1 MLAAEEE
8 TALGS
13 VAWNLS
19 LSPAS
24 LSPDTRLTSNAE
36 LLSIDS
42 LAPSGHL
49 SKPFWYALMQELSEH
64 VFFPFMLVV
73 RCCHHKAMF
82 PLKASLQTGIPA

>member
-1 MLAAEEE
+1 MKMPKHQHGVANHLQCIHDADTKKHSVLAAEEE

-36 LLSIDS
+36 LLSINS

-49 SKPFWYALMQELSEH
+49 SNAF
-64 VFFPFMLVV
+64 
-73 RCCHHKAMF
+73 
-82 PLKASLQTGIPA
+82 